1 MESEEINSM
10 PVENIEL
17 EEEPENEEEGN
28 ENNFNLLVKEENVEK
43 DEPLQQIN
51 LVQNNQNENENE
63 NEGKEEEIEVEEEFE
78 EEVEEENEGENQ
90 DQNEIDEDLKIKLN
104 YEGADDPQ
112 EQENIVQERKIK
124 VEDDDEKEES
134 PMEIQDFKKNQNEN
148 GEISRGSEENLENDE
163 LSNRS
168 DEDKRQIL
176 EIRMGNSEGKKS
188 TQKFNLN
195 DTEISATCTEDQN
208 NMNIVFKKST
218 SSPNLILHW
227 GLYDNYPI
235 NEWRHPNKESYPKN
249 TKEFDAFALQ
259 TGFVDDGKEST
270 IELELP
276 KNEAKGISFVFYNPN
291 INEWYNNN
299 LKDFQIRFSS

>member
-1 MESEEINSM
+1 MESEEINSK
-10 PVENIEL
+10 PIENIEL
-17 EEEPENEEEGN
+17 ENDEEPENEEEGN
-28 ENNFNLLVKEENVEK
+28 ENNYNILVKEENVQK
-43 DEPLQQIN
+43 DEPSQEIN
-51 LVQNNQNENENE
+51 LVQKNPDENENE
-63 NEGKEEEIEVEEEFE
+63 NEEKEEEIEVEEE
-78 EEVEEENEGENQ
+78 VEEEEKENENEEQPQ
-90 DQNEIDEDLKIKLN
+90 DQKNLEEEKKI
-104 YEGADDPQ
+104 E
-112 EQENIVQERKIK
+112 
-124 VEDDDEKEES
+124 
-134 PMEIQDFKKNQNEN
+134 
-148 GEISRGSEENLENDE
+148 LENDE
-163 LSNRS
+163 EKEELPIEQQDFNRNQNQNEQNSRGS
-168 DEDKRQIL
+168 DENFENEDQSNKSDEEKGQIY
-176 EIRMGNSEGKKS
+176 EIRMNNSEEKKS
-188 TQKFNLN
+188 TQRFNLN
-195 DTEISATCTEDQN
+195 DIEVSATYTEDQN

-299 LKDFQIRFSS
+299 WKDFQIRFSS